1 MVARQHPSVAY
12 DSPGHRLMPRARAPR
27 LNDDMWARGFTL
39 VELLVSI
46 AIAALLGSLAI
57 PAMGEL
63 LAARRATAAINQII
77 GAVQSARTEAILQ
90 RRTVTLC
97 PGRGSACL
105 ARDRWHEGAL
115 IFIDRDGNGELDEP
129 DRLTTALPPLSDG
142 ERIYWRAFRGRSYLQ
157 FKPRGY
163 TAWQNGSFLYCPG
176 NNDPRH
182 ARVAIINPQ
191 GRVRTGRDH
200 NGNGVVESA
209 SGQDVQCPP

>member
-1 MVARQHPSVAY
+1 MS
-12 DSPGHRLMPRARAPR
+12 G
-27 LNDDMWARGFTL
+27 RGFTL
-39 VELLVSI
+39 VELLI
-46 AIAALLGSLAI
+46 AIAVAALLASLAV

-63 LAARRATAAINQII
+63 LAARRATAAINQMI

-97 PGRGSACL
+97 PGRAGSCL
-105 ARDRWHEGAL
+105 PRDHWHEGAL
-115 IFIDRDGNGELDEP
+115 IFIDRNGDGELAEP

-163 TAWQNGSFLYCPG
+163 TSWQNGSFLYCPAD
-176 NNDPRH
+176 NDPRH
-182 ARVAIINPQ
+182 ARIAIINPQ
-191 GRVRTGRDH
+191 GRVRTGRDR

-209 SGQDVQCPP
+209 SGRDVQCPP